1 MGFNRHFQHRIAYR
15 ILTFVALLPF
25 ILLVLSGVIIGLE
38 SLVIITWF
46 PMCLL
51 TLMSGLGLSST
62 HHPYH
67 VVGWVCALLLFLMQA
82 IMGYYDYIQW
92 TSTTIGIITLIFFS
106 IIYVINRTI
115 NKSKSV
121 HCTQAKL

>member
-1 MGFNRHFQHRIAYR
+1 MGFNHHGKHRVAHR
-15 ILTFVALLPF
+15 ILTFVVLLPF
-25 ILLVLSGVIIGLE
+25 ILLVLSGVMIGLE
-38 SLVIITWF
+38 SLVIIAWL

-82 IMGYYDYIQW
+82 IMGYSDYIQW
-92 TSTTIGIITLIFFS
+92 TSTIIGIITFIFFL
-106 IIYVINRTI
+106 IIYVINRAI
-115 NKSKSV
+115 SKSNSV
-121 HCTQAKL
+121 N